1 MPGSGPM
8 LSYLLPAL
16 PWAPLPLCS
25 SAPSPVTVV
34 GDSEG

>member
-16 PWAPLPLCS
+16 PWAPSPSLKLCIK
-25 SAPSPVTVV
+25 PSDHS
-34 GDSEG
+34 GRQ